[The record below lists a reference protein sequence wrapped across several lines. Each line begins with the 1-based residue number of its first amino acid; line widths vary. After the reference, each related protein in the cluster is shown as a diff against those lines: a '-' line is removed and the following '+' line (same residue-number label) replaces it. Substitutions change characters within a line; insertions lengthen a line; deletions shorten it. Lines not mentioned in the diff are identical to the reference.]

1 MTSKE
6 IEKAVYFLTE
16 QVCCLKQAHGK
27 ETEDTIICEKAVRFL
42 VKGDPKLLQP
52 FKERTAAVKYDPNAD
67 YDTEQYEGKDAD
79 ICATVA
85 NLFRLSKD
93 PGTPAENG
101 ELLNHGARMI
111 AEFYGM
117 EDALPETA

>member
-1 MTSKE
+1 M
-6 IEKAVYFLTE
+6 
-16 QVCCLKQAHGK
+16 
-27 ETEDTIICEKAVRFL
+27 
-42 VKGDPKLLQP
+42 VKLS
-52 FKERTAAVKYDPNAD
+52 
-67 YDTEQYEGKDAD
+67 DTEQYESKDAD
-79 ICATVA
+79 IRTTVA
-85 NLFRLSKD
+85 NLFKLAKD

>member
-1 MTSKE
+1 MTSNE

-52 FKERTAAVKYDPNAD
+52 FNERTAAVKHDPNAD
-67 YDTEQYEGKDAD
+67 YDTEQYDGKDAD
-79 ICATVA
+79 IRTTVA
-85 NLFRLSKD
+85 NLLKLSKD
-93 PGTPAENG
+93 PGTTAENG
-101 ELLNHGARMI
+101 EQLNHGARMI

-117 EDALPETA
+117 EDLLPETA